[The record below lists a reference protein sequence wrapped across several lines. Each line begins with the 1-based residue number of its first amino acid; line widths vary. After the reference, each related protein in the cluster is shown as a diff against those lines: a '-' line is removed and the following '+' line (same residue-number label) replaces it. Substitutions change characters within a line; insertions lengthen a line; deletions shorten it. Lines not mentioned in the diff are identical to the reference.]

1 METLFERFSENLTS
15 PEETFASEEEDV
27 LAVPHAGPPLSSHS
41 IVVDSALCMLPAGVA
56 GWLSIATS
64 D

>member
-1 METLFERFSENLTS
+1 MVKRLTS

-56 GWLSIATS
+56 GWLSMATS